1 VTTAQ
6 RQIARAA
13 GIVMAAFVL
22 SNLTGLL
29 RQMLISR
36 AFGTGAE
43 LDAFAAAQRLTDV
56 LFNLV
61 AGGAL
66 ASAFIPT
73 FTGFLAHDD
82 TEGAWRLASG
92 VLNLVFIVMAAISVP
107 AWLLA
112 PALVQHVLAPGFAPA
127 QQALAANLLRII
139 LLAPAIFGVSGLL
152 MGILNAH
159 QHFLLPALAPSLLWL
174 GMIFGLLAW
183 VPRWGIYGLAWGY
196 VLGAA
201 LHLLVQLPGA
211 ARLAAARYWPD
222 LGLRNASVREVIRLM
237 GPRLVGVAAV
247 QINFLI
253 TTILASFMTGGSVS
267 SLTYAWQIFTMPQVV
282 IAQGIAIAALPTFSA
297 MVARGEINA
306 MRASLADT
314 LRGILFLALPA
325 TVGLFA
331 LRAPVVAMLF
341 QGRNFN
347 AESTQLVAWAL
358 AWFTLGLASHSVV
371 EIVSRAYY
379 ALRDTRT
386 PVIIGTAAML
396 LNIALSFMLAP
407 LFTRLGWQPHGGL
420 AFANTAATSLEALG
434 LMWWMRRRLH
444 GLALT
449 RVWSGLLRT
458 ALASAVMG
466 ALLAVWLPATSGLS
480 PWIVGLGGVALGG
493 LVFAATAFV
502 LRVPE
507 ARLLP
512 KLLMERMRRKAE
524 DKPFVN
530 GPST

>member
-1 VTTAQ
+1 MSASTAQ
-6 RQIARAA
+6 RQITRAA

-22 SNLTGLL
+22 SNLTGLA
-29 RQMLISR
+29 RQILISR
-36 AFGTGAE
+36 AFGTGTD
-43 LDAFAAAQRLTDV
+43 LDALYAAQRLTDV

-73 FTGFLAHDD
+73 FTGFLAHD
-82 TEGAWRLASG
+82 EAAGAWRLASG
-92 VLNLVFIVMAAISVP
+92 VLNLVFIVLVVVSVP

-112 PALVQHVLAPGFAPA
+112 GPLVRYVLAPGFGPA
-127 QQALAANLLRII
+127 EQALAASLLRVV
-139 LLAPAIFGVSGLL
+139 LLAPTIFGISGLL

-159 QHFLLPALAPSLLWL
+159 QHFLLPALATSMLWL
-174 GMIFGLLAW
+174 GMIFGLIFW
-183 VPRWGIYGLAWGY
+183 VPAWGIYGLAWGY

-201 LHLLVQLPGA
+201 LHLLVQVPGVV
-211 ARLAAARYWPD
+211 RLAAARYWPSLE
-222 LGLRNASVREVIRLM
+222 LGNGAVREVVRLM

-247 QINFLI
+247 QVNFLI
-253 TTILASFMTGGSVS
+253 TNILASFMTAGSVS
-267 SLTYAWQIFTMPQVV
+267 SINYAWQIFTMPQVV

-297 MVARGEINA
+297 MVSRGEINA

-331 LRAPVVAMLF
+331 LRTPVVAMLF
-341 QGRNFN
+341 QGRSFDP
-347 AESTQLVAWAL
+347 ESTALVAWAL

-379 ALRDTRT
+379 ALRDTTT

-396 LNIALSFMLAP
+396 LNIVFSFILAP
-407 LFTRLGWQPHGGL
+407 LFVRIGWQPHGGL
-420 AFANTAATSLEALG
+420 ALANTLATTLEALG
-434 LMWWMRRRLH
+434 LMWWMRQRLG

-449 RVWSGLLRT
+449 RLWQGLART

-466 ALLAVWLPATSGLS
+466 AALALWLQATAGHSAWL
-480 PWIVGLGGVALGG
+480 VGAGGVALGG
-493 LVFAATAFV
+493 LVFGAAAFA

-507 ARLLP
+507 AHLLP
-512 KLLMERMRRKAE
+512 RMLIERVRRRE
-524 DKPFVN
+524 KPLVN
-530 GPST
+530 G